1 MKISEIEK
9 KYITETITFRP
20 NIKTEKDGKT
30 YITGDPFYV
39 KGIVECPWCDGRIT
53 CQTCHGKGEIEGY
66 KFVAP
71 SLNVSNLNANTVLEM
86 LGIEFDDSGY
96 IENSELPNILR
107 RLIKIKNQSVS
118 QYTSPTTVDR
128 GKTGAY
134 TDPNTGL
141 STIGRGPTIHTIG
154 RNEERILAYIDEL
167 IKIIRFAQQ
176 NNAGIGWG

>member
-1 MKISEIEK
+1 
-9 KYITETITFRP
+9 
-20 NIKTEKDGKT
+20 
-30 YITGDPFYV
+30 
-39 KGIVECPWCDGRIT
+39 
-53 CQTCHGKGEIEGY
+53 
-66 KFVAP
+66 
-71 SLNVSNLNANTVLEM
+71 M